1 MVMVGNVTSLTNNG
15 LRDWIIQRV
24 SAIVIGAY
32 AITILLVIGGKQ
44 AITYDIWVNVY
55 QCMFMKVFTVLTLV
69 SLVFHTWIGIWTVTT
84 DYLKPVALR
93 LGTQIIV
100 AIFLL
105 AMIIWALAI
114 LWSV

>member
-1 MVMVGNVTSLTNNG
+1 MVGNVTSLTNNG

-93 LGTQIIV
+93 LCTQIFV